1 MVVELAKQQTKAG
14 VKEGVEEKAIIRTLY
29 RSQNLGIFNA
39 TKRGKLRFNFTF
51 RLPKHYQNAE
61 TP

>member
-29 RSQNLGIFNA
+29 SSQVVKTWEYSTQQKEEN
-39 TKRGKLRFNFTF
+39 
-51 RLPKHYQNAE
+51 
-61 TP
+61 